1 MFSTFICI
9 LFKHTEAK
17 VLKAWQFYSSDK
29 LNYYLNNYYI
39 PEKTLIYL
47 VIVIKCNSL
56 DQTKVLVTNGI
67 VSGSLVE
74 LHKLLK
80 MHGIDPARS
89 EQTYVTGLPLCHP
102 CSCWSNTL
110 ISFKSVT

>member
-29 LNYYLNNYYI
+29 LNYYLSNNYT
-39 PEKTLIYL
+39 PEKTLNIYL
-47 VIVIKCNSL
+47 VIVMKCNSL
-56 DQTKVLVTNGI
+56 DQTKVLETNGI

-80 MHGIDPARS
+80 MHGIDPGRS
-89 EQTYVTGLPLCHP
+89 EQTNVSGLPLY
-102 CSCWSNTL
+102 
-110 ISFKSVT
+110 I